1 MAERIGH
8 DTPTRGPERRGFR
21 FGCCPP
27 RLALG
32 LFLFCLGLAALGWH
46 SASNLTD
53 KLARERF
60 EARAGEIVLA
70 IEDRLATYEMA
81 LRGGQALFA
90 SVRQVGRQHWR
101 DYIGKLNIQQNY
113 PGIQGMGYS
122 HVVRPEDLDRHQE
135 EIRALGFPEYAVRPP
150 GQRDTYTAILYLEP
164 FDARNQRAF
173 GFDMFSEPVRR
184 AAMERARDS
193 GDPAASGRVTLVQET
208 ETGVQAGF
216 LVYLPC
222 YAPGAPVF
230 TVEERRAALRG
241 YVYSPFRMNNLMRG
255 ILGKSIPGLGVELF
269 DGKTASEEALLFRSE
284 GQAAQRGSG
293 RAVLYRSQ
301 REVMTFGQPWTLVF
315 HSLPDFEATVDRT
328 VPRMVLGGGV
338 AISLLL
344 ALIAHSLLT
353 TRARALSLAEAM
365 TLELRESEE
374 RTRLILESTDEPI
387 YGIDTEGR
395 CTFCNPA
402 CLRTL
407 GYARPED
414 LLGRNMHELIH
425 HTRADGAPF
434 PVEDCRIYR
443 AFQKGAGTH
452 VDDEALW
459 RADGTSFPAEYWSYP
474 QRRDGQIVGAVVV
487 FQDITERRKAEA
499 DSAKLA
505 GLVNAAS
512 QVSIIATDIEGL
524 ITVFNHGAENMLGY
538 AAEEMVGRRTPEAI
552 HLAGEVQEHG
562 QRLTEQL
569 GRPVEG
575 FEVFV
580 AMARQGGY
588 EVRQWTYVRKDGR
601 QVPVE
606 LVVTAIKDRD
616 GGLMGFLGIGVDI
629 SARVQAEA
637 ALRESEGRLSAVLEN
652 AVDAIFTVGEF
663 GHIRS
668 ANAAACRTF
677 GYTQEELVGR
687 NVKMLMPEPYHGNH
701 DGYLARYRS
710 TGVPRIL
717 GKGGREVQGRRKDGA
732 IIPLELSVSGMVI
745 GGEHLFTGILRDISD
760 RVQARRELEEANAA
774 LAKGENF
781 LKSITNNIPGLV
793 GYWNAELRCEFANQA
808 YQEWFGRAPSEIVG
822 MSMPDLLGP
831 ELFAKN
837 EKHVRAALRGEAQY
851 FERELTKAGGNVR
864 STLTYYIP
872 DGTLPSVRGFFVLV
886 SDVTELKETQMALEE
901 RQRHLEADLEAAAEI
916 QRSLLPKEGTCSL
929 GLESDFRFMPS
940 ASIGGDI
947 FNVVCLGPHHTG
959 LYMVDVSGHG
969 VPAALVSVSV
979 AQELAPS
986 GGLLM
991 DKFFGQPRS
1000 PEGVLRL
1007 LDDAFP
1013 MERFDK
1019 FFSMFY
1025 MLYETRSGAL
1035 AYCNAGHPAPMLLR
1049 ADGRTEL
1056 LEAGGTLVGMGL
1068 GHTYEGGRLD
1078 VGDGDLLLVYT
1089 DGVSELENLA
1099 GKQFGEDM
1107 LWESFSECVGR
1118 APREVLDLI
1127 VGRLQAHAD
1136 GRPPDDDISIIC
1148 VRFSKT

>member
-1 MAERIGH
+1 MAERIAH
-8 DTPTRGPERRGFR
+8 DTPKGRSERRGFR
-21 FGCCPP
+21 LGCCPP
-27 RLALG
+27 GLVLG
-32 LFLFCLGLAALGWH
+32 LFIFCLGLTAIGWY

-53 KLARERF
+53 KLAHERF
-60 EARAGEIVLA
+60 EARASEIVLA

-90 SVRQVGRQHWR
+90 SVRQVDRHQWR
-101 DYIGKLNIQQNY
+101 DYVGKLNIQQNY

-122 HVVRPEDLDRHQE
+122 HVVRAKDLDRHQR
-135 EIRALGFPEYAVRPP
+135 EIRAKGFPEYAVRPP
-150 GQRDTYTAILYLEP
+150 GQRETYTSIIYLEP

-193 GDPAASGRVTLVQET
+193 GDTAASGRVTLVQET

-241 YVYSPFRMNNLMRG
+241 YVYSPFRMNNFMRG

-269 DGKTASEEALLFRSE
+269 DGRTGSEEALLFRSE
-284 GQAAQRGSG
+284 GQAVQRGSG
-293 RAVLYRSQ
+293 RVALYRSQ
-301 REVMTFGQPWTLVF
+301 REVMTFGQPWALVF

-344 ALIAHSLLT
+344 ALIVHSLLT

-374 RTRLILESTDEPI
+374 RTRLILESTGEPI
-387 YGIDTEGR
+387 YGMDTQGR

-402 CLRTL
+402 CLRVL
-407 GYARPED
+407 GYSRPED
-414 LLGRNMHELIH
+414 LLGRNMHDLIH

-434 PVEDCRIYR
+434 PVEECRIFR
-443 AFQKGAGTH
+443 AFRVGEGTH
-452 VDDEALW
+452 VDDEVLW

-474 QRRDGQIVGAVVV
+474 QKRDGQIVGAVVV

-512 QVSIIATDIEGL
+512 QVAIIATDSEGL

-538 AAEEMVGRRTPEAI
+538 RSSEMVGLRTPEAF
-552 HLAGEVQEHG
+552 HLESEVREHG
-562 QRLTEQL
+562 QRLTEQF

-575 FEVFV
+575 FDVFV
-580 AMARQGGY
+580 ASARQGGY
-588 EVRQWTYVRKDGR
+588 EVRQWTYVHKEGR
-601 QVPVE
+601 HIPVE
-606 LVVTAIKDRD
+606 LVVTAIKDRE
-616 GGLMGFLGIGVDI
+616 GRVMGFLGIGVDI

-637 ALRESEGRLSAVLEN
+637 ALRESEARLSAVLEN
-652 AVDAIFTVGEF
+652 AVEAIFTVGED
-663 GHIRS
+663 GIIRS
-668 ANAAACRTF
+668 ANAAACQVF
-677 GYTQEELVGR
+677 GYTHAEMAGQ
-687 NVKMLMPEPYHGNH
+687 NVKMLMPEPYRSQH
-701 DGYLARYRS
+701 DGYLARYLS
-710 TGVPRIL
+710 TGEPHIL
-717 GKGGREVQGRRKDGA
+717 GRGGREVQGLRKDGA
-732 IIPLELSVSGMVI
+732 TIPLELSVSGMVI
-745 GGEHLFTGILRDISD
+745 DGEHLFTGILRDISE
-760 RVQARRELEEANAA
+760 RVQARETMEAANLA

-793 GYWNAELRCEFANQA
+793 GYWNAELHCEFANDA
-808 YQEWFGRAPSEIVG
+808 YLDWFGRPASAVLG
-822 MSMPDLLGP
+822 MSMPELLGP

-837 EKHVRAALRGEAQY
+837 EKHIRAALRGEPQH
-851 FERELTKAGGNVR
+851 FERELARADGSR
-864 STLTYYIP
+864 RHTLTHYIP
-872 DGTLPSVRGFFVLV
+872 DGAPPNVRGFFVLV
-886 SDVTELKETQMALEE
+886 NDVTELKAAQVELEA

-986 GGLLM
+986 GDLLM

-1000 PEGVLRL
+1000 PEGVLRQ

-1025 MLYETRSGAL
+1025 MLYEVKSGTL
-1035 AYCNAGHPAPMLLR
+1035 AYCNAGHPAPILLR
-1049 ADGRTEL
+1049 ADGRTEV
-1056 LEAGGTLVGMGL
+1056 LETGGTLVGMGM
-1068 GHTYEGGRLD
+1068 GHGYEAGHLEI
-1078 VGDGDLLLVYT
+1078 GDGDLLLIYT
-1089 DGVSELENLA
+1089 DGVSELENPA
-1099 GKQFGEDM
+1099 GGQFGEEA
-1107 LWESFSECVGR
+1107 LWEAFSECLGQS
-1118 APREVLDLI
+1118 PEQVLNAI
-1127 VGRLQAHAD
+1127 TGRLQAHAD